1 MVVAQGM
8 KKWRALLAFFAL
20 ASVACAPSTVIPL
33 GERE

>member
-8 KKWRALLAFFAL
+8 KKWRLLAFFAL